1 MENTNDNSSFNLREN
16 SDIGSVKIAND
27 VIGMIAALAAME
39 IDGVSGMPGNIT
51 SDALQ
56 KGGYRKLSKGVR
68 VQLSGRNVAVD
79 LALLM
84 GYGFNIPATS
94 QKVQTRVKSTVEN
107 MTGLSVTDVNVH
119 ISGITVAES

>member
-1 MENTNDNSSFNLREN
+1 MEKTTDNSSFNLREN

-51 SDALQ
+51 SESLQ
-56 KGGYRKLSKGVR
+56 KSGKKLTKGVR
-68 VQLSGRNVAVD
+68 VQLSGKNVVVD

-84 GYGFNIPATS
+84 EYGFNIPATS

-107 MTGLSVTDVNVH
+107 MTGLNVTDVNVH
-119 ISGITVAES
+119 ISGITVAEA

>member
-1 MENTNDNSSFNLREN
+1 MENKADNSSFNLRDN

-51 SDALQ
+51 SESLQ
-56 KGGYRKLSKGVR
+56 KSGKKLTKGVR
-68 VQLSGRNVAVD
+68 VQLSGKNVAVD

-107 MTGLSVTDVNVH
+107 MTGLNVTDVNVH
-119 ISGITVAES
+119 ISGITVAEA

>member
-1 MENTNDNSSFNLREN
+1 MENKADNSSFSLREN

-51 SDALQ
+51 SETLQ
-56 KGGYRKLSKGVR
+56 KSGNRKISKGVR
-68 VQLSGRNVAVD
+68 VQLSGKNVAVD

-107 MTGLSVTDVNVH
+107 MIGLNVTDVNVH
-119 ISGITVAES
+119 ISGITVAEA

>member
-1 MENTNDNSSFNLREN
+1 MEKTTDNSSFNLREN

-51 SDALQ
+51 SESLQ
-56 KGGYRKLSKGVR
+56 KSGKKLTKGVR
-68 VQLSGRNVAVD
+68 VQLSGKNVVVD

-107 MTGLSVTDVNVH
+107 MTGLNVTDVNVH
-119 ISGITVAES
+119 ISGISVAEA

>member
-1 MENTNDNSSFNLREN
+1 MEKTTDNSSFNLREN

-51 SDALQ
+51 SESLQ
-56 KGGYRKLSKGVR
+56 KSGKKLTKGVR
-68 VQLSGRNVAVD
+68 VQLSGKNVAVD

-107 MTGLSVTDVNVH
+107 MTGLNVTDVNVH
-119 ISGITVAES
+119 ISGITVDEA

>member
-1 MENTNDNSSFNLREN
+1 
-16 SDIGSVKIAND
+16 
-27 VIGMIAALAAME
+27 MIAALAAME

-51 SDALQ
+51 SESLQ
-56 KGGYRKLSKGVR
+56 KSGKKLTKGVR
-68 VQLSGRNVAVD
+68 VQLSGKNVVVD

-107 MTGLSVTDVNVH
+107 MTGLNVTDVNVH
-119 ISGITVAES
+119 ISGITVAEA

>member
-1 MENTNDNSSFNLREN
+1 MEKTTDNSSFNLREN

-51 SDALQ
+51 SESLQ
-56 KGGYRKLSKGVR
+56 KSGKKLTKGVR
-68 VQLSGRNVAVD
+68 VQLSGKNVAVD

-107 MTGLSVTDVNVH
+107 MTGLNVTDVNVH
-119 ISGITVAES
+119 ISGITVAEA

>member
-1 MENTNDNSSFNLREN
+1 MEKTTDNSSFNLREN

-51 SDALQ
+51 SESLQ
-56 KGGYRKLSKGVR
+56 KSGKKLTKGVR
-68 VQLSGRNVAVD
+68 VQLSGKNVAVD

-84 GYGFNIPATS
+84 GYGFNISATS

-107 MTGLSVTDVNVH
+107 MTGLNVTDVNVH
-119 ISGITVAES
+119 ISGITVAEA

>member
-1 MENTNDNSSFNLREN
+1 MEKTTDNSSFNLREN

-51 SDALQ
+51 SESLQ
-56 KGGYRKLSKGVR
+56 KSGKKLTKGVR
-68 VQLSGRNVAVD
+68 VQLSGKNVAVD

-84 GYGFNIPATS
+84 GYSFNIPATS

-107 MTGLSVTDVNVH
+107 MTGLNVTDVNVH
-119 ISGITVAES
+119 ISGITVAEA

>member
-1 MENTNDNSSFNLREN
+1 MENTTDNSSFNLREN

-39 IDGVSGMPGNIT
+39 IDGVSGMSGNIT
-51 SDALQ
+51 SEVLQ
-56 KGGYRKLSKGVR
+56 KSGYKKLSKGVR
-68 VQLSGRNVAVD
+68 VQLNGKNVAVD

-94 QKVQTRVKSTVEN
+94 QKVQTRVKNTVEN
-107 MTGLSVTDVNVH
+107 MTGLNVTDVNVH
-119 ISGITVAES
+119 ISGITVAEA

>member
-1 MENTNDNSSFNLREN
+1 MEKTTDNSSFNLREN

-51 SDALQ
+51 SESLQ
-56 KGGYRKLSKGVR
+56 KSGKKLTKG
-68 VQLSGRNVAVD
+68 VQLSGKNVAVD

-107 MTGLSVTDVNVH
+107 MTGLNVTDVNVH
-119 ISGITVAES
+119 ISGITVAEA

>member
-1 MENTNDNSSFNLREN
+1 MENKADNSSFNLRDN

-39 IDGVSGMPGNIT
+39 IDGVSGMPGNVT
-51 SDALQ
+51 SETLQ
-56 KGGYRKLSKGVR
+56 KSGNRKISKGVR
-68 VQLSGRNVAVD
+68 VQLSGKNVVVD

-107 MTGLSVTDVNVH
+107 MTGLNVTDVNVH
-119 ISGITVAES
+119 ISGITVAEA

>member
-1 MENTNDNSSFNLREN
+1 MEKTTDNSSFNLREN

-51 SDALQ
+51 SESLQ
-56 KGGYRKLSKGVR
+56 KSGKKLTKGVR
-68 VQLSGRNVAVD
+68 VQLSGKNVVVD

-107 MTGLSVTDVNVH
+107 MTGLNVTDVNVH
-119 ISGITVAES
+119 ISGITVAEA

>member
-1 MENTNDNSSFNLREN
+1 MEKTTDNSSFNLREN

-51 SDALQ
+51 SESLQ
-56 KGGYRKLSKGVR
+56 KSGKKLTKGVR
-68 VQLSGRNVAVD
+68 VQLSGKNVAVD

-107 MTGLSVTDVNVH
+107 MTGLNVTDVNVH
-119 ISGITVAES
+119 ISGITVASA